1 MDRLYARLV
10 RRGDLVFDIGAH
22 VGDRVGSFRRLGA
35 RVVAVEPQPAMV
47 KVLKLFYG
55 RGAEVAIET
64 QAVGRN
70 VGTTSMMINVDNP
83 TVSSASLD
91 FIDAARGAPGW
102 ENQRWTKSVSVPLT
116 TLDELIDKHG
126 VPAFIKID
134 VEGFEAEVL
143 AGLTH
148 VVNALSFEFTTIQRD
163 VALACVERC
172 IAMGYT
178 RFNAA
183 LGESQNFVNAD
194 WVGGEEIVRWLT
206 GLPYAANSGDVY
218 AALR

>member
-1 MDRLYARLV
+1 MGEPALDQV
-10 RRGDLVFDIGAH
+10 R
-22 VGDRVGSFRRLGA
+22 
-35 RVVAVEPQPAMV
+35 
-47 KVLKLFYG
+47 
-55 RGAEVAIET
+55 
-64 QAVGRN
+64 
-70 VGTTSMMINVDNP
+70 
-83 TVSSASLD
+83 VS
-91 FIDAARGAPGW
+91 
-102 ENQRWTKSVSVPLT
+102 TLT

-206 GLPYAANSGDVY
+206 RLPYAANSGDVY